1 MHALGSHF
9 GSWWVSSQTS
19 DFIFLNLGFC
29 IFKNGHISSL
39 QWWVPRE
46 NLRIYSQIRINLKG
60 VERILEGSLEKEEE
74 EGEGW
79 ELHEVGGL
87 VAMLTH
93 LIPPPGT
100 P

>member
-9 GSWWVSSQTS
+9 RSWWVSSQTS

-29 IFKNGHISSL
+29 IYKNGHISSF

-46 NLRIYSQIRINLKG
+46 NLRIYSQIRINVKG

-93 LIPPPGT
+93 LIPTPGT